1 MAIAMKRLMGCVL
14 LLAVVG
20 IMFKASAEE
29 RTVFTGSIVD
39 VPVGAQARAAL
50 TDEET
55 SAPMEFMVSLK
66 MRDFAGLQARIA
78 KGEMISP
85 QEMAAKYFP
94 LEADFANLKAWA
106 AEQGLAH
113 TMASSSRLNLF
124 LSGSVKQVKQAL
136 QINVAKMAAGGN
148 AYISAITAPSLPTH
162 LSAAVLGVHGL
173 QPHIQ
178 RHKHIVKAEPK
189 VAGARGFNPNGYI
202 PKDILK
208 GYGGGA
214 IAVDGS
220 GQKIAIIIDSFPDTS
235 DLTKFWT
242 TAGINQ
248 SLNNIEL
255 INAVG
260 GTLPAPSGEETLDV
274 EWTSGMAA
282 GAKVRVYGTKD
293 LSDLNLD
300 KGYNALINDIPTQPT
315 MHQLSL
321 SFGTGELNET
331 VTQMQS
337 DSQLFAT
344 MIAMGGITVFCSSGD
359 EGSQTDDNGN
369 AHKGPFQVE
378 SPGNDS
384 NVTSVGGTTLNL
396 NPNNGGI
403 DSESA
408 WSDTGG
414 GVGTVFSRPSWQ
426 TGAGVPSGSFK
437 FVPDVASA
445 ADPDTGCLVIQG
457 GQANE
462 FGGTSWSA
470 PTWAGICA
478 LINQARANNG
488 QQPIGLLGPKIYPFI
503 GTSKFQDVTSG
514 NNGPNGMW
522 DAGAGYDLC
531 TGIGTPNISALL
543 ASMAAPS
550 LIVFASS
557 PSATPN
563 PASANQDIAF
573 STSATSVTPVTITW
587 DFGDGTSNATGSSVT
602 HSYSTAGTFI
612 ATATADDGSTTK
624 SQTVSVTV
632 IGQFVV
638 TKSALRFNLKSQSD
652 SYSFTGSITVPA
664 NFTPLDTP
672 VSITIG
678 GYTNTVMLNKTGKG
692 GFSGNQI
699 SVTGKLKKGVFT
711 STSALLKVTL
721 SRQDLFDSFAVF
733 GFTDSTVT
741 SAGPFQITATV
752 TIDGSQYVTKP
763 TYLYTAKQGI
773 SGKGVLQP

>member
-1 MAIAMKRLMGCVL
+1 MAIAMKRLAGCVRM
-14 LLAVVG
+14 LAAIV
-20 IMFKASAEE
+20 MFNAAAED
-29 RTVFTGSIVD
+29 RTVFAESIRE
-39 VPVGAQARAAL
+39 VPAGVQARAVL
-50 TDEET
+50 TDVES

-66 MRDFAGLQARIA
+66 MRNFAELQARIA

-94 LEADFANLKAWA
+94 MEADFENLKAWA
-106 AEQGLAH
+106 AEQGLTH
-113 TMASSSRLNLF
+113 TLASSSRLNLF

-148 AYISAITAPSLPTH
+148 MYISAITAPSLPTH

-178 RHKHIVKAEPK
+178 RHKHIVKAAPK
-189 VAGARGFNPNGYI
+189 VGARGFNPNGYI
-202 PKDILK
+202 PSDILK

-220 GQKIAIIIDSFPDTS
+220 GQKIAIVIDSFPNTS
-235 DLTKFWT
+235 DLTQFWT
-242 TAGINQ
+242 VAGINQ
-248 SLNNIEL
+248 SLNNIEF
-255 INAVG
+255 INAAG
-260 GTLPAPSGEETLDV
+260 STLPAPSGEETLDV

-300 KGYNALINDIPTQPT
+300 KGYNAIINDIPTQPT

-321 SFGTGELNET
+321 SFGTGELNEPLS
-331 VTQMQS
+331 QMQS
-337 DSQLFAT
+337 DTQLFAT

-359 EGSQTDDNGN
+359 EGSQTDASGS

-378 SPGNDS
+378 SPANDS

-396 NPNNGGI
+396 SSTSGNI
-403 DSESA
+403 TSESA
-408 WSDTGG
+408 WADTGG

-437 FVPDVASA
+437 FVPDLASA
-445 ADPDTGCLVIQG
+445 ADPNTGCLVIQG
-457 GQANE
+457 GQANQ

-488 QQPIGLLGPKIYPFI
+488 QQPLGLLGPKIYPFI

-514 NNGPNGMW
+514 SNGPNGMW
-522 DAGAGYDLC
+522 DAGVGYDLC
-531 TGIGTPNISALL
+531 TGVGTPNISALL
-543 ASMAAPS
+543 ASMATPS

-563 PASANQDIAF
+563 PALVNTDIAF
-573 STSATSVTPVTITW
+573 SASATSVTPVAITW
-587 DFGDGTSNATGSSVT
+587 DFGDGTSNAIGSSVT
-602 HSYSTAGTFI
+602 HSYSTAGMYI

-638 TKSALRFNLKSQSD
+638 TKSALRFNLKSPSD
-652 SYSFTGSITVPA
+652 SYSFSGPITLAA

-692 GFSGNQI
+692 GLSGNQI

-711 STSALLKVTL
+711 TTSALLKVTL

-752 TIDGSQYVTKP
+752 TINGSQYVTKP